1 MEKFYGGGG
10 RSNPD
15 FVYRFEV
22 KEVTNEMYKW
32 CEDYPL
38 TGPFERWYIQYSS
51 SQANANPIIQFESR
65 KAAYW
70 FRLAYS
76 EYIIK
81 NMTYSFAKDIN
92 DAY

>member
-1 MEKFYGGGG
+1 MDKFYGGGG

-22 KEVTNEMYKW
+22 KEVTNEMYTW
-32 CEDYPL
+32 CENYPL

-51 SQANANPIIQFESR
+51 HTDAKPIIQFESR

-76 EYIIK
+76 EYILK
-81 NMTYSFAKDIN
+81 DMTYSFAKDIN
-92 DAY
+92 DFS